1 MSSLKFCLYIFLVF
15 LVYSLT
21 GCKSQD
27 TPNGLFES
35 VTDSGIDFENK
46 VTNSENFNIFNYR
59 NFYNGGGVG
68 IGDINNDGLP
78 DVYMTSNMGD
88 NKLYLNK
95 GNFTFEDI
103 TQKAGVADRG
113 KWSTGVVM
121 VDINYDGL
129 LDMYVCNAGI
139 DKRIKQQGNSLYINN
154 GDLTFTE
161 KAKEYGLNE
170 DGYTTHAAFF
180 DYDLDGDLDCYILNN
195 SFIPVNTLN
204 YDNNRDLRAK
214 DWPVKDYLKGG
225 GDKLL
230 RNDNNNFVDVSEQA
244 GIYGSLIGFGLGVT
258 VGDLNND
265 NYPDIYISNDFFE
278 KDYLYINQ
286 RNGTFKEEIEKRIG
300 HTSLASMGAD
310 FADINNDGYSDIFTT
325 DMLPID
331 ETRLKSTTS
340 FENHYI
346 FKLKQQ
352 KGFYNQFMQNAL
364 QLNNQDGTY
373 SEIACLSGVEASDWS
388 WGALMFDADNDMKTD
403 IYVCNGIYNDVID
416 QDFIDFFAD
425 EVAQKMVLSGEPK
438 SFDAIINKMPSR
450 PIANNFFHNKGNL
463 KFEEAGKAFGLNTPS
478 FSNGAA
484 YADLDN
490 DGDLDLVVNNV
501 NQKAFVYRNKTNQ
514 DKNIHYVKFKLKG
527 EGKNLYAIGSQ
538 LKVYVKGQILSKNI
552 MPARGF
558 QSSTEYPVTLGLG
571 STAKIDSVI
580 ITWYDGRTTKLS
592 NLTIDQTHEIN
603 IGSAKKLPTPTLAE
617 RLSLY
622 LAKTEAPF
630 DAHKENDYE
639 DFYQEKNIPVK
650 LSKEGPKAAVG
661 DVNNDGTEDI
671 YICGAMNQAGQLY
684 LQNNGSFQKS
694 LQQVFEDFK
703 YFEDTEAMFFDADQD
718 GDLDL
723 YVGSGG
729 NELEP
734 NQRGLN
740 DRLYVNDGKGN
751 FSYAATALPANGMNT
766 GVVVPMDYDKDGD
779 LDLFV
784 GSRSLPK
791 MYGVSPI
798 SYVFENLG
806 NLKFKD
812 STPKDFRNLGLI
824 RDATWEDINADGN
837 KDLIVVGDWM
847 NPTVFTYQ
855 DGAFAK
861 VKTGL
866 ENYQGFWGRVEAV
879 DIDNDKDLDL
889 VLGNIGDNF
898 MLRASENNP
907 IKLWVSDFDNN
918 GLMDKILT
926 KTMEGEDSPVLLKRE
941 MMEQF
946 PILKKENLK
955 HAAYATK
962 KIDDLFSSSV
972 LSKATVKQVNYMHS
986 AIAINDGKGHFTLSI
1001 LPVEAQISSINATY
1015 CFDVNQ
1021 DGLKDILLGGNN
1033 YNFIPQFSRLDAFKG
1048 KILINKG
1055 KGTFVAVSDRL
1066 SGFTPQGEMTQL
1078 KPITINGTT
1087 YVISLLNNLTPQLFK
1102 IEQSKST
1109 L

>member
-1 MSSLKFCLYIFLVF
+1 MFSLNCRLYSYLIALTIVF
-15 LVYSLT
+15 A
-21 GCKSQD
+21 GCQND
-27 TPNGLFES
+27 TTKGLFES

-46 VTNSENFNIFNYR
+46 VTNSEDFNIFNYR

-78 DVYMTSNMGD
+78 DVYMTSNMGE

-95 GNFTFEDI
+95 GNFKFEDI
-103 TQKAGVADRG
+103 TEKAGVAEAG
-113 KWSTGVVM
+113 KWSTGVVI

-129 LDMYVCNAGI
+129 LDIYVCNAGI
-139 DKRIKQQGNSLYINN
+139 DKRIKNQGNSLYINN
-154 GDLTFTE
+154 GNLTFTE
-161 KAKEYGLNE
+161 KAKEYGLDE

-230 RNDNNNFVDVSEQA
+230 RNDNNKFVDVSEQA

-286 RNGTFKEEIEKRIG
+286 RNGTFKEEIQQRIG

-340 FENHYI
+340 FESHYI

-425 EVAQKMVLSGEPK
+425 EVAQTMVLSGEKK
-438 SFDAIINKMPSR
+438 SFDAIINQMPSR
-450 PIANNFFHNKGNL
+450 PIVNNFFHNKGNL
-463 KFEEAGKAFGLNTPS
+463 KFEEASKDFGFGTPS

-501 NQKAFVYRNKTNQ
+501 NQKAFVYRNKTNENK
-514 DKNIHYVKFKLKG
+514 DIHYIKFKLKG
-527 EGKNLYAIGSQ
+527 EGKNLNAIGTQ
-538 LKVYVKGQILSKNI
+538 LKVYVNDQILSKNI

-571 STAKIDSVI
+571 STTKIDSVT
-580 ITWYDGRTTKLS
+580 ITWYDGRVTKLN
-592 NLTIDQTHEIN
+592 NLPIDRTHELSISS
-603 IGSAKKLPTPTLAE
+603 GKKLLTPTPAE

-630 DAHKENDYE
+630 DTHKENDYE

-650 LSKEGPKAAVG
+650 LSKEGPRAAVG
-661 DVNNDGTEDI
+661 DVNNDGADDI
-671 YICGAMNQAGQLY
+671 YICGAANQAGQLY
-684 LQNNGSFQKS
+684 LQVNGSFQKS
-694 LQQVFEDFK
+694 EQKIFEDFK
-703 YFEDTEAMFFDADQD
+703 YFEDTEAVFFDADKD
-718 GDLDL
+718 GDFDL
-723 YVGSGG
+723 YVGAGG
-729 NELEP
+729 NELDP

-740 DRLYVNDGKGN
+740 DRLYANDGKGN
-751 FSYAATALPANGMNT
+751 FSLAANALPPNGMNT
-766 GVVVPMDYDKDGD
+766 SVVVPIDFDKDGD
-779 LDLFV
+779 WDLFV

-791 MYGVSPI
+791 TYGLSPVSYI
-798 SYVFENLG
+798 FENLG

-812 STPKDFRNLGLI
+812 STPKSFQTLGLI
-824 RDATWEDINADGN
+824 RDAAWENINGDSN
-837 KDLIVVGDWM
+837 KELIVVGDWM
-847 NPTVFTYQ
+847 NPMAFTYQ
-855 DGAFAK
+855 NGAFTE

-866 ENYQGFWGRVEAV
+866 ENYQGFWGRIEAV

-898 MLRASENNP
+898 MLRASENRP
-907 IKLWVSDFDNN
+907 VKIWVSDFDNN
-918 GLMDKILT
+918 GLIDKILT
-926 KTMEGEDSPVLLKRE
+926 KTVDGEDSPVLLKRE

-955 HAAYATK
+955 HSAYATK
-962 KIDDLFSSSV
+962 RLKDLFTSDV
-972 LSKATVKQVNYMHS
+972 LSKATIKQVNYMHS
-986 AIAINDGKGHFTLSI
+986 AVAINDGKGNFRLSV
-1001 LPVEAQISSINATY
+1001 LPVEAQISCINATY
-1015 CFDVNQ
+1015 CVDINN

-1048 KILINKG
+1048 KVLLNKG
-1055 KGTFVAVSDRL
+1055 KGVFVAVSDHL
-1066 SGFTPQGEMTQL
+1066 SGFAPQGEMTQL
-1078 KPITINGTT
+1078 KPVKINGTP
-1087 YVISLLNNLTPQLFK
+1087 YMISLLNNALPQLFK
-1102 IEQSKST
+1102 IGQPKPT

>member
-1 MSSLKFCLYIFLVF
+1 MFSLNCRLYSYLIALTIVF
-15 LVYSLT
+15 A
-21 GCKSQD
+21 GCQND
-27 TPNGLFES
+27 TTKGLFES

-46 VTNSENFNIFNYR
+46 VTNSEDFNIFNYR

-78 DVYMTSNMGD
+78 DVYMTSNMGE

-95 GNFTFEDI
+95 GNFKFEDI
-103 TQKAGVADRG
+103 TEKAGVAEAG
-113 KWSTGVVM
+113 KWSTGVVI

-129 LDMYVCNAGI
+129 LDIYVCNAGI
-139 DKRIKQQGNSLYINN
+139 DKRIKNQGNSLYINN
-154 GDLTFTE
+154 GNLTFTE
-161 KAKEYGLNE
+161 KAKEYGLDE

-230 RNDNNNFVDVSEQA
+230 RNDNNKFVDVSEQA

-286 RNGTFKEEIEKRIG
+286 RNGTFKEEIQQRIG

-340 FENHYI
+340 FESHYI

-425 EVAQKMVLSGEPK
+425 EVAQTMVLSGEKK
-438 SFDAIINKMPSR
+438 SFDAIINQMPSR
-450 PIANNFFHNKGNL
+450 PIVNNFFHNKGNL
-463 KFEEAGKAFGLNTPS
+463 KFEEASKDFGFGTPS

-501 NQKAFVYRNKTNQ
+501 NQKAFVYRNKTNENK
-514 DKNIHYVKFKLKG
+514 DIHYIKFKLKG
-527 EGKNLYAIGSQ
+527 EGKNLNAIGTQ
-538 LKVYVKGQILSKNI
+538 LKVYVNDQILSKNI

-571 STAKIDSVI
+571 STTKIDSVT
-580 ITWYDGRTTKLS
+580 ITWYDGRVTKLN
-592 NLTIDQTHEIN
+592 NLPIDRTHELSISS
-603 IGSAKKLPTPTLAE
+603 GKKLLTPTPAE

-622 LAKTEAPF
+622 LAKTEATF
-630 DAHKENDYE
+630 DTHKENDYE

-650 LSKEGPKAAVG
+650 LSKEGPRAAVG
-661 DVNNDGTEDI
+661 DVNNDGADDI
-671 YICGAMNQAGQLY
+671 YICGAANQAGQLY
-684 LQNNGSFQKS
+684 LQVNGSFQKS
-694 LQQVFEDFK
+694 EQKIFEDFK
-703 YFEDTEAMFFDADQD
+703 YFEDTEAVFFDADKD
-718 GDLDL
+718 GDFDL
-723 YVGSGG
+723 YVGAGG
-729 NELEP
+729 NELDP

-740 DRLYVNDGKGN
+740 DRLYANDGKGN
-751 FSYAATALPANGMNT
+751 FSLATNALPPNGMNT
-766 GVVVPMDYDKDGD
+766 SVVVPIDFDKDGD
-779 LDLFV
+779 WDLFV

-791 MYGVSPI
+791 TYGLSPVSYI
-798 SYVFENLG
+798 FENLG

-812 STPKDFRNLGLI
+812 STPKSFQTLGLI
-824 RDATWEDINADGN
+824 RDAAWEDINGDNN
-837 KDLIVVGDWM
+837 KELIVVGDWM
-847 NPTVFTYQ
+847 NPMTFTYQ
-855 DGAFAK
+855 NGAFTE

-866 ENYQGFWGRVEAV
+866 ENYQGFWGRIEAV

-898 MLRASENNP
+898 MLRASENRP
-907 IKLWVSDFDNN
+907 VKIWVSDFDNN
-918 GLMDKILT
+918 GLIDKILT
-926 KTMEGEDSPVLLKRE
+926 KTVDGEDSPVLLKRE

-955 HAAYATK
+955 HSAYATK
-962 KIDDLFSSSV
+962 RLKDLFTSEV
-972 LSKATVKQVNYMHS
+972 LSKATIKQVNYMHS
-986 AIAINDGKGHFTLSI
+986 AVAINDGKGNFRLSV
-1001 LPVEAQISSINATY
+1001 LPVEAQISCINATY
-1015 CFDVNQ
+1015 CVDINN

-1048 KILINKG
+1048 KVLLNKG
-1055 KGTFVAVSDRL
+1055 KGVFVAVSDHL
-1066 SGFTPQGEMTQL
+1066 SGFAPQGEMTQL
-1078 KPITINGTT
+1078 KPVKINGTP
-1087 YVISLLNNLTPQLFK
+1087 YMISLLNNALPQLFK
-1102 IEQSKST
+1102 IGQPKPT